1 MKNILFLFLYLGGG
15 VLLYRWIELL
25 RPAGEGLYLF
35 YSWFSLGSNYEIAIR
50 QCLSFI
56 YAGLFHLGW
65 AVLFSE
71 SAETWAHTI
80 TKANVV
86 YLFFRSVAFFVSCL
100 LILGLV
106 GVGLAKRPYSP
117 FHQYFSLLV
126 TCMLLGGWA
135 WSLKDFFAAI
145 IRYGRRDFA

>member
-1 MKNILFLFLYLGGG
+1 MKNLLFLFLYLGGG

-25 RPAGEGLYLF
+25 RPAGEGLDFF
-35 YSWFSLGSNYEIAIR
+35 YSWVLLDTNHEVAIR

-56 YAGLFHLGW
+56 YASFFHLGW
-65 AVLFSE
+65 AALFSE
-71 SAETWAHTI
+71 PAKTWVHTV
-80 TKANVV
+80 TKGNVV
-86 YLFFRSVAFFVSCL
+86 YLFFRSAAFLISCL

-135 WSLKDFFAAI
+135 WSLKDFILAVLNVM
-145 IRYGRRDFA
+145 GRKSK